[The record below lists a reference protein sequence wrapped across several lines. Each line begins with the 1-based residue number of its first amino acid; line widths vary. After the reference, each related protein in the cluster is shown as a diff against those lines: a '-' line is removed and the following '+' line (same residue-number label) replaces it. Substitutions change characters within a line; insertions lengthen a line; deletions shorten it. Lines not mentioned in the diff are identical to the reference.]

1 MGIDVESMR
10 RWAGVLTARTR
21 LSVEGL
27 QDALVSSDF
36 IKTDLDFRRVHLVKA
51 VDGSEVRI
59 SGELCLQGVRYL
71 SMLQQRE
78 AWDSRYTAREVWNLL
93 GKGEEVEEISVPPLA
108 GEVIEMNPV
117 TAEGIVDEV
126 LEEERVQ
133 EYAWRS
139 AVYKQQLQGRK

>member
-1 MGIDVESMR
+1 MIDVESMR
-10 RWAGVLTARTR
+10 RWAGVLTAKTR
-21 LSVEGL
+21 LGVEDL
-27 QDALVSSDF
+27 VSALVSSDF
-36 IKTDLDFRRVHLVKA
+36 IMTDLDYRRVHFVQA

-59 SGELCLQGVRYL
+59 SGELCLQGARYL

-78 AWDSRYTAREVWNLL
+78 AWDSRYTAREVWGVLGQGEDIEGVEVPLL
-93 GKGEEVEEISVPPLA
+93 EGHA
-108 GEVIEMNPV
+108 V
-117 TAEGIVDEV
+117 TMDRVVAQQVVDEV